1 MKKKKLPI
9 LLAGIAAGLLL
20 FSATGSTRAALS
32 YISDNYIAQVD
43 ITSTGVTLTE
53 NGQDI
58 SWRDYTH
65 KDDAWNEGQGELLS
79 NLLKNAGDK
88 EIVLNKVYP
97 EELSVRNSGTIDE
110 YVRVVVTKYWLDAD
124 GVTKRTD
131 LDPEIIDLHYTNN
144 GWIEDISASTAERK
158 VLYYTNI
165 LPSGSSTPA
174 FADTIK
180 IGDELAKKVTEE
192 TSSDGNT
199 TTITTSYVYDGIVFV
214 LRADVD
220 AVQTHNAEDAIMSAW
235 GVDVSIS
242 DDGSL
247 SLN

>member
-1 MKKKKLPI
+1 MNKKKLPI
-9 LLAGIAAGLLL
+9 VLAGVATGLLL
-20 FSATGSTRAALS
+20 LSATGSTRAALS

-43 ITSTGVTLTE
+43 IKSIGVTLTE

-65 KDDAWNEGQGELLS
+65 KDDAWNEGQGVLLE
-79 NLLKNAGDK
+79 NLLTNAGDE

-97 EELSVRNSGTIDE
+97 EELAVRNSGTIDE
-110 YVRVVVTKYWLDAD
+110 YVRVVVTKYWLDSD

-131 LDPEIIDLHYTNN
+131 LDPAIIDLHFTNN
-144 GWIEDISASTAERK
+144 GWVEDETAATSERN
-158 VLYYTNI
+158 VFYYTNI
-165 LPSGSSTPA
+165 LPSGETAPA

-180 IGDELAKKVTEE
+180 IGDELAKKVTETTKTE
-192 TSSDGNT
+192 NGC
-199 TTITTSYVYDGIVFV
+199 TTIETSYVYDGVVFV

-235 GVDVSIS
+235 GVDVNIS
-242 DDGSL
+242 GDGSL

>member
-1 MKKKKLPI
+1 MNKKKLPI
-9 LLAGIAAGLLL
+9 ILAGVATGLLL

-43 ITSTGVTLTE
+43 VKSIGVTLTE

-65 KDDAWNEGQGELLS
+65 KDDAWNEGMGVLLEH
-79 NLLKNAGDK
+79 LLENAGDE

-110 YVRVVVTKYWLDAD
+110 YVRVVVTRYWLDSD
-124 GVTKRTD
+124 GTSKRTD
-131 LDPEIIDLHYTNN
+131 LDPAIIDLHFTNN
-144 GWIEDISASTAERK
+144 GWVEDMSAQTAERN
-158 VLYYTNI
+158 VLYYTSI
-165 LPSGSSTPA
+165 LPSGASAPA

-180 IGDELAKKVTEE
+180 IGDELAKKVNE
-192 TSSDGNT
+192 T
-199 TTITTSYVYDGIVFV
+199 TTVENGCTTIETSYVYDGVVFV

-235 GVDVSIS
+235 GVGVSIT

>member
-1 MKKKKLPI
+1 MNNKKLPI
-9 LLAGIAAGLLL
+9 MLATIATGLLL
-20 FSATGSTRAALS
+20 LSATGSTRAALS

-43 ITSTGVTLTE
+43 VKSIGVTLIE
-53 NGQDI
+53 NGKDI

-65 KDDAWNEGQGELLS
+65 KDDAWNEGQGVLLE
-79 NLLKNAGDK
+79 NLLADSGDE

-110 YVRVVVTKYWLDAD
+110 YVRVVVTKYWLDSD
-124 GVTKRTD
+124 GESKRTD
-131 LDPEIIDLHYTNN
+131 LDPAIIDLHFTNN
-144 GWIEDISASTAERK
+144 GWVEDITAATAERNI
-158 VLYYTNI
+158 LYYTSI
-165 LPSGSSTPA
+165 LPKGSTAPA

-180 IGDELAKKVTEE
+180 IGDELAKKVTE
-192 TSSDGNT
+192 T
-199 TTITTSYVYDGIVFV
+199 TTTENGFTTIETKYEYDGVVFV

-235 GVDVSIS
+235 GIDVNIS
-242 DDGSL
+242 GDGSL